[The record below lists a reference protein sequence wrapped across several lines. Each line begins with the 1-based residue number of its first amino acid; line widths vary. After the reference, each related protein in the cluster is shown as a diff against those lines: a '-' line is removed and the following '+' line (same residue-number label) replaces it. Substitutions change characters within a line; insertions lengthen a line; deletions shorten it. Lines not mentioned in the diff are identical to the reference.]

1 VLRVHEGWD
10 GTALAIG
17 LAVWMVGRH
26 RDARPDRKGDCAL
39 FYELEMALNERDV
52 ARDLKAACEAVAPG
66 MPAEVEAFDSDGS
79 VEIQHDGPPADGLP
93 FEIARHL
100 RGGRDFDPTRPCD
113 WHVRS
118 VTHTNAEARHQR
130 AHVTRIALSQTFRAP
145 PGYHERIGE
154 VR

>member
-1 VLRVHEGWD
+1 MLRVHEGRR
-10 GTALAIG
+10 GSALAIG

-66 MPAEVEAFDSDGS
+66 LPADVESFDFDGS
-79 VEIQHDGPPADGLP
+79 VEIQHDGPPAEGLA

-100 RGGRDFDPTRPCD
+100 RGGRDFDPTRPSD

-118 VTHTNAEARHQR
+118 VTHANAEPRHEK

-145 PGYHERIGE
+145 EGYREQVGE
-154 VR
+154 MR